1 MCDRGVI
8 HVFIG
13 SPIIPPPV
21 PYPPPGA
28 GSEWRT
34 AVWEHS
40 RAPSTT
46 QGGGNHGLNGK
57 TNPGESVCGGH
68 RGACEQGDGS
78 GQMMASQEDCSGQM
92 MATQEDGLG
101 QMMASQEDG
110 SGQMMASQEDG
121 LGQMMASQ
129 EDGLG
134 QMMASQEDGLGQM
147 MASQEDGL
155 GQMMASQ
162 EDGLGQM
169 MASQEDGLGQMMA
182 SQGDNSR
189 QNMASYTMG
198 VVSGSAQDLQRPPV
212 KELNVHNDH
221 TREVLGSDDCSMVS
235 AETEFLTVL
244 ACSQLAVKSPDNA
257 DVIHRAAEE
266 SEFTIQDILVGNLT
280 ARSASQHGVTC
291 SSELFTDTSD
301 EELEEKSVN
310 SPQSKN
316 DFSDIKGES
325 SAELIHV
332 DYCSSASSKRKQVL
346 CASSPS
352 SEQCKKSK
360 PSVSPVQ
367 HTIKPHQQIPAKTL
381 TLLKHCSDKNTKY
394 NIMVVVLQ
402 PCHIKEIK
410 VKSGPSIGSALPLA
424 TIVVMDQSGVKHNVL
439 MWRTAAFWSLALV
452 PGEIIVLTHLSIC
465 EDRWREDTLLQSS
478 FRSKLVNIGSC
489 STLLS
494 GARSPM
500 VGNAALKEL
509 LDYIRTNHYY
519 LRELSPRQPQLLD
532 HIQYVTLAE
541 LRPELLVHLLLKVTT
556 IVVLKESTYHF
567 KGMKQNKI
575 ILAVEQM
582 KGQTRTLVL
591 WGTCVSW
598 RDQIRRKIDHVWVF
612 KYLFCKKNILSE
624 DLELHTTPWSSC
636 ECLFDDDQRAVDFQR
651 RYNVS
656 LTKQMSLLALF
667 EDRYSGEIQVKGSI
681 SQIRF
686 HIPGKSIIFIGHET
700 SISEILKFLPDIVYP
715 GCGKCK
721 RELTIDYNN
730 VYEQCYVCLPFNQVR
745 IFYRSAE
752 MNIISDN
759 CCVCVQVPPDILEVV
774 FLNIAPDLLPKCFP
788 SCSDVTYAV
797 IVADLLQSLV
807 AQMGEFFVFTIRSQ
821 FMLDE
826 NSIPMEKDFHL
837 LDFHLNFEM

>member
-1 MCDRGVI
+1 MPEVVFAWSVWKFCTAGNMCDRGVI

-13 SPIIPPPV
+13 APIIIPPPV
-21 PYPPPGA
+21 PYAPPRA

-46 QGGGNHGLNGK
+46 QAASLQGGGNDRIPASEGLDGK
-57 TNPGESVCGGH
+57 TKPGESVCDGD

-78 GQMMASQEDCSGQM
+78 GQMMASQED
-92 MATQEDGLG
+92 GLR

-110 SGQMMASQEDG
+110 SGQMMASQKDCS
-121 LGQMMASQ
+121 GQMMTSQ

-134 QMMASQEDGLGQM
+134 QMMDF
-147 MASQEDGL
+147 
-155 GQMMASQ
+155 
-162 EDGLGQM
+162 
-169 MASQEDGLGQMMA
+169 
-182 SQGDNSR
+182 QGDNSR

-198 VVSGSAQDLQRPPV
+198 VVSGSALDLQRPPV
-212 KELNVHNDH
+212 KELNGHSDH
-221 TREVLGSDDCSMVS
+221 TREVLGSDDCSMIS

-244 ACSQLAVKSPDNA
+244 ACSQLAVKSPENA
-257 DVIHRAAEE
+257 DVVIHHAAEE
-266 SEFTIQDILVGNLT
+266 SEFTIQDILAENLT
-280 ARSASQHGVTC
+280 ARSASQQGVTC

-310 SPQSKN
+310 SPQSEN

-332 DYCSSASSKRKQVL
+332 DYFSNASSKRKQVL

-367 HTIKPHQQIPAKTL
+367 HTIKPHQQIPVKTL
-381 TLLKHCSDKNTKY
+381 TLLKHCSDKNTEY

-424 TIVVMDQSGVKHNVL
+424 TIVVMDQSRVKHNVL
-439 MWRTAAFWSLALV
+439 MWRTAAFWSLALL

-465 EDRWREDTLLQSS
+465 EDRWREDILLQSS

-494 GARSPM
+494 GTRSPM

-509 LDYIRTNHYY
+509 LDYIRKNHYY

-541 LRPELLVHLLLKVTT
+541 LRPELLVHSFLKVTT
-556 IVVLKESTYHF
+556 IAVLKESTYHF
-567 KGMKQNKI
+567 KGLKQNKI

-598 RDQIRRKIDHVWVF
+598 CDQIRRKRDHVWVF

-686 HIPGKSIIFIGHET
+686 HIPGKSKIFIGHET

-721 RELTIDYNN
+721 RELTIDDNN

-774 FLNIAPDLLPKCFP
+774 FLNITPDLLPKCFP
-788 SCSDVTYAV
+788 SSSDVTYAV

-807 AQMGEFFVFTIRSQ
+807 AQMGESFVFTIRSQ
-821 FMLDE
+821 FTLDE